1 MTGLRIPVAT
11 CRLQFN
17 RDFTFRDA
25 VALVPYLQRL
35 GITDIYASPIFKAR
49 RGSQHG
55 YDVTDPTRLNP
66 ELGTA
71 GDFEALA
78 GELRRRGM
86 GLLLDIVPNHLAASD
101 ENPWWRDL
109 VQKGA
114 DSPFARFFDTD
125 WLRFGGR
132 GGEMAGYRR
141 FFDIGELVGVRV
153 EDEEVLEK
161 THSLAFR
168 LLDEGKVTGL
178 RIDHIDGLYDPL
190 EYLQRLQRRLS
201 PRVGEGKGGGFYIV
215 VEKILSGD
223 EAIPESWPVSG
234 TTGYEFAAR
243 LNAFFVEG
251 EGIKAIGRT
260 YAGLIDSHQDFG
272 ALAYGKQA
280 QVMRQLFP
288 EETKALGNY
297 LAHLAREGG
306 ASSISPN
313 DAAEALV
320 AVTAGLPVYRTY
332 TRDLEVN
339 PTDRKYVE
347 KAFGEAVKHHA
358 APGAALDFLK
368 KVLRL
373 DFSRNAAP
381 DYKQDCLEFVRRW
394 QQLTGAV
401 MAKGFEDTA
410 LYNYHRLV
418 SLNEVGGDPS
428 SNGISMEDFHRW
440 NLARMERW
448 PHTLNATST
457 HDTKRSEDVRARIS
471 VLSEIPGEWERHLKK
486 WMSQNR
492 SKKRT
497 GKGQPVPE
505 PNTEVLLYQTLL
517 GAWPLLPE
525 EVSDF
530 KGRLKAYLIKATRE
544 AKAIN
549 SWLDINKDYEDGLL
563 GFIDAIL
570 DDPGDNEFLGDFLE
584 FQGKIAYY
592 GALNSLS
599 QVLLK
604 IASPGVPD
612 FYRGTEL
619 WDFSLVDPDNRRPV
633 DSTRR
638 RELLDGLI
646 REESRGKPALV
657 DDLLAAWRDGRIKLY
672 LTYTALKARRDFA
685 EVFREGD
692 YLPLYAGGERRE
704 QVCAFARRYRGKWVL
719 AAAPRFFTKP
729 GDVNTRP
736 VGEKA
741 WGKEALLLPDDSP
754 RTYHNVL
761 TGEAVEVGPR
771 EKVITLGEL
780 FRRLPWALLVS
791 R

>member
-1 MTGLRIPVAT
+1 MSVLRIPVAT

-25 VALVPYLQRL
+25 LEVVPYLQRL
-35 GITDIYASPIFKAR
+35 GISDIYASPVFKAR

-71 GDFEALA
+71 GYFEALA
-78 GELRRRGM
+78 GELKKRGM

-101 ENPWWRDL
+101 ENPWWRDVL
-109 VQKGA
+109 QKGA

-132 GGEMAGYRR
+132 GGEKAGYRR
-141 FFDIGELVGVRV
+141 FFDIGELVGARV
-153 EDEEVLEK
+153 EDEEVLSE

-168 LLDEGKVTGL
+168 LVDEGKVTGL
-178 RIDHIDGLYDPL
+178 RIDHVDGLFDPQ

-201 PRVGEGKGGGFYIV
+201 DFYIV
-215 VEKILSGD
+215 VEKILSGN
-223 EAIPESWPVSG
+223 ESLPESWPVMG

-251 EGIKAIGRT
+251 EGIRAIGRT
-260 YAGLIDSHQDFG
+260 YAGLIGSRQEFG
-272 ALAYGKQA
+272 ALVYEKQA

-297 LAHLAREGG
+297 LAHLARQEGS
-306 ASSISPN
+306 AQDISPQE
-313 DAAEALV
+313 AARALV

-332 TRDLEVN
+332 ARALEVN
-339 PTDRKYVE
+339 PNDKKYL
-347 KAFGEAVKHHA
+347 KMAFAVVKKHNA
-358 APGAALDFLK
+358 VPLAALEFLK
-368 KVLRL
+368 KVLLL

-381 DYKQDCLEFVRRW
+381 DHRQDCLEFVRRW

-401 MAKGFEDTA
+401 MAKGYEDTA

-428 SNGISMEDFHRW
+428 SNGISMEEFHGW
-440 NLARMERW
+440 NLARMARW

-471 VLSEIPGEWERHLKK
+471 VLSEIPGEWERHLKLWVK
-486 WMSQNR
+486 QNR

-497 GKGQPVPE
+497 VKGQPVPE

-517 GAWPLLPE
+517 GAWPLSPA
-525 EVSDF
+525 EVPGF
-530 KGRLKAYLIKATRE
+530 KERLKAYMIKATRE
-544 AKAIN
+544 AKTIN

-563 GFIDAIL
+563 GFIEDIL
-570 DDPGDNEFLGDFLE
+570 DDSGDNRFLGDFLE
-584 FQGKIAYY
+584 FQGVIACN

-633 DSTRR
+633 DFTKRR
-638 RELLDGLI
+638 KLLDGLM
-646 REESRGKPALV
+646 RLESRGKPAPV

-672 LTYTALKARRDFA
+672 LTYTALKARRDLA
-685 EVFREGD
+685 EVFKDGD

-704 QVCAFARRYRGKWVL
+704 QVCA
-719 AAAPRFFTKP
+719 
-729 GDVNTRP
+729 
-736 VGEKA
+736 
-741 WGKEALLLPDDSP
+741 
-754 RTYHNVL
+754 
-761 TGEAVEVGPR
+761 
-771 EKVITLGEL
+771 
-780 FRRLPWALLVS
+780 
-791 R
+791 